1 MLKAT
6 DLEIGSVYYHKL
18 EGIPLVYLGDMSVT
32 KEPAYYFRYLDIN
45 MQFQSSGFL
54 LAEIE
59 DKEPPE
65 NYNFLNETEV
75 EWLSIQREC
84 VEQERL
90 TQNGRLDK
98 CLTPIKGER

>member
-18 EGIPLVYLGDMSVT
+18 EGIPVVYIGLIQDPKAEWPVT
-32 KEPAYYFRYLDIN
+32 YYFRYLDMN

-54 LAEIE
+54 LEEIE

-75 EWLSIQREC
+75 EDENHR
-84 VEQERL
+84 EQERL
-90 TQNGRLDK
+90 SQNGRLDK